1 MHSRLPIPS
10 SSLADMISAGLK
22 TVAKKC
28 VVVVFCLV
36 CALSLLRLAG
46 LFTQS
51 CQAGEGIAPDRT
63 ISVVVSEPTTP
74 EWKVIWDKA
83 RNLARREAYGQAAS
97 LYSTLF
103 QLKPNIEEATWEYCK
118 VLLKIEN
125 FTTVNKILPGLLE
138 KTPDRSEYLFAAGQ
152 LAVHEKDWTLAARY
166 YGKVLEKDPAGEL
179 ADAALEGLANSLKAQ
194 GRKDSAFTLLEQ
206 LIARKPRRMDLLQE
220 GALTA
225 QQLGFT
231 HKARKLYERLL
242 AAEKVDDRVIFLA
255 ANAFDTPG
263 YEQKSSLLWSE
274 YLKSH
279 PDYLPFR
286 RKLVDYHLKAGNY
299 HEAIPHIAYLAEH
312 LDNNDEFLLKAGTV
326 NLHQLRRPDKA
337 LGYLERYLIK
347 HPDDVAVKQQIVDIQ
362 AILARELLSIVEN
375 DGAELLWK
383 DLNEVTA
390 NRAAIYLAMADLLE
404 RKGMDKALL
413 EVLTIL
419 HHNSPDNDTL
429 SWRIACQYY
438 RGEQYRQ
445 ALGFL
450 QKVHRNETKTKA
462 YYAMRGKTE
471 EILGM
476 EIAALTSFEGA
487 LAIDPGDTK
496 LRKTCLELAGKIGL
510 VGRVEALFTQGAK
523 NHHTDDDLVF
533 TYLDQLSRN
542 FQFSQYERVSS
553 KYAVLL
559 GSNQRLADR
568 LDLMKANVL
577 RREGKNRSAE
587 QLLRSMLAEERSVKD
602 VLFTLTDNAIAD
614 RNLNAAETW
623 YQALV
628 QRSVGQGPEFSHDEE
643 GARRLLR
650 KVRILKNSGEY
661 EHAVELIR
669 TYQKER
675 QQGNSSALS
684 RLPEELEKE
693 LCWLNYYQG
702 EYKETL
708 KTVQSL
714 DSGSDF
720 EPELYILSRLLVR
733 KLKLA
738 STTGKELETRLIVN
752 EHPSLTR
759 IVNVI
764 DLELVYEQYDLI
776 ERHLQA
782 VLKNCPESVAG
793 NLFSV
798 RFYLSQGK
806 FEEAVELLTK
816 LIETFPEEQ
825 YFTKKLI
832 EVEVKRGRYD
842 RGLAVFEKWKNLSG
856 LDAFIAE
863 DLSSQDIDETLTLA
877 RLLWG
882 NKQQEKALRIY
893 ERLLA
898 PTVLELLQDTFSRQQ
913 INYLYLNREQSFWS
927 SMKLMLQS
935 EPELVAELM
944 EPDFLVNNLT
954 NAAGSIVASHY
965 ELYSWQKMISNE
977 YQARKAIFDRNY
989 SSAEQSYK
997 RLLDE
1002 EKTAEGMLDLA
1013 AVYGRTGKYRKEA
1026 QVYEALQNTGAT
1038 SPELLSSLERSS
1050 IQMSPQNLF
1059 DVGYEEKE
1067 GRDGFVDL
1075 AKLSVGTSFQ
1085 FTPDLDKEIRLS
1097 YSNNR
1102 YESINSSESAV
1113 GNLLYGSAAYEFA
1126 KDYELSFGGGTEKL
1140 DGTSDARFLYEI
1152 AVKGQLD
1159 QYFNAY
1165 LAWQQ
1170 NLINDTVIAIKEDIS
1185 AQGIETGLT
1194 CETPAGIS
1202 FGGDFRHLNFS
1213 DGNLQNRFHGFSSYG
1228 LYGESIH
1235 LTLRYD
1241 YQYLTNTDANPVD
1254 RTVLEEEA
1262 VQDGIFYWSP
1272 ESFSE
1277 HLMTVHYQ
1285 HDFLGYQQG
1294 KKQGVSYYS
1303 INNAVGSEPDGIVS
1317 FTGKFNIFLEMNPHF
1332 LLKGNF
1338 TFATSDDYEEKGLSL
1353 SLHYRW

>member
-1 MHSRLPIPS
+1 
-10 SSLADMISAGLK
+10 MISARLK
-22 TVAKKC
+22 TVAKKW
-28 VVVVFCLV
+28 VVLFACLV
-36 CALSLLRLAG
+36 CAVSLFRLAG
-46 LFTQS
+46 FFTLS
-51 CQAGEGIAPDRT
+51 CQAGEGIAPDRI
-63 ISVVVSEPTTP
+63 ISVVASEPTTP

-125 FTTVNKILPGLLE
+125 YAAVKKILPGLLE

-166 YGKVLEKDPAGEL
+166 YGKVLERDPAGEL
-179 ADAALEGLANSLKAQ
+179 ADGALEGLASSLKAQ
-194 GRKDSAFTLLEQ
+194 GRKEAAFTLLEQ
-206 LIARKPRRMDLLQE
+206 VIARKPRRMDLLQE

-225 QQLGFT
+225 QQLGYT

-242 AAEKVDDRVIFLA
+242 ATEKVDDRVIFSA

-263 YEQKSSLLWSE
+263 YEQKSSLLWSD

-286 RKLVDYHLKAGNY
+286 RKLVDYHVKAGNY
-299 HEAIPHIAYLAEH
+299 QEAIPHIAYLAEH

-337 LGYLERYLIK
+337 LGYLERYLKK
-347 HPDDVAVKQQIVDIQ
+347 HPDDMAVKQQIVDIQ

-383 DLNEVTA
+383 DLTEVTA

-404 RKGMDKALL
+404 RKGSDKSLL

-419 HHNSPDNDTL
+419 HHNSPDNDAL

-450 QKVHRNETKTKA
+450 QKVHNKETKTKA

-471 EILGM
+471 KILGM
-476 EIAALTSFEGA
+476 EMAALSSFEGA
-487 LAIDPGDTK
+487 LAIDPGDNK
-496 LRKTCLELAGKIGL
+496 LRKICLELAGKIGL
-510 VGRVEALFTQGAK
+510 VGRMEVLFAQGTK
-523 NHHTDDDLVF
+523 NNGHPDDDLLL

-542 FQFSQYERVSS
+542 FLFRQYERVSER
-553 KYAVLL
+553 YAVML
-559 GSNQRLADR
+559 GADRRLIDR
-568 LDLMKANVL
+568 LDIIKAHVL
-577 RREGKNRSAE
+577 RREGRNRGAE
-587 QLLRSMLAEERSVKD
+587 QLLRRMLAEERSVKE

-614 RNLNAAETW
+614 RNLNAAEIW
-623 YQALV
+623 YQTLV
-628 QRSVGQGPEFSHDEE
+628 QRSVGQGSEFSHDEE
-643 GARRLLR
+643 GSRRLLR
-650 KVRILKNSGEY
+650 KVRILKNAGEY
-661 EHAVELIR
+661 EQARGLIR
-669 TYQKER
+669 TYENER

-684 RLPEELEKE
+684 RLSEELERE
-693 LCWLNYYQG
+693 RCWLNYYLG

-714 DSGSDF
+714 DSGNDF
-720 EPELYILSRLLVR
+720 EPELYILSRLLAR

-752 EHPSLTR
+752 DHPSLTR
-759 IVNVI
+759 IIDVI
-764 DLELVYEQYDLI
+764 DLELVYKQYDLI

-782 VLKNCPESVAG
+782 VVTNCPESVAG
-793 NLFSV
+793 NLFFV
-798 RFYLSQGK
+798 RFYLTQGK

-816 LIETFPEEQ
+816 LIEAFPEEP

-832 EVEVKRGRYD
+832 EIEVKRGRYD
-842 RGLAVFEKWKNLSG
+842 RGLAVFKKWKNLTE
-856 LDAFIAE
+856 LDTFMTE
-863 DLSSQDIDETLTLA
+863 ESSSQDIEETLTLA

-882 NKQQEKALRIY
+882 NKQQEKALKVY
-893 ERLLA
+893 ERLLT
-898 PTVLELLQDTFSRQQ
+898 PTVLELLQATFSRQQ
-913 INYLYLNREQSFWS
+913 INYLYLNREKSLWN
-927 SMKLMLQS
+927 SMMLMLQS
-935 EPELVAELM
+935 EPELVTELM
-944 EPDFLVNNLT
+944 EPEFLVNNLT
-954 NAAGSIVASHY
+954 NAAGGIVASHY

-977 YQARKAIFDRNY
+977 YQARKAIFERNY

-1002 EKTAEGMLDLA
+1002 EKTAEGMIDLA

-1038 SPELLSSLERSS
+1038 SPELVSSLERSS

-1067 GRDGFVDL
+1067 GRDGFIDL
-1075 AKLSVGTSFQ
+1075 TKLSVGTSFQ
-1085 FTPDLDKEIRLS
+1085 FTPDLDKDIRLS

-1102 YESINSSESAV
+1102 YESINSSESAAS
-1113 GNLLYGSAAYEFA
+1113 NLLYGSAGYEFA

-1140 DGTSDARFLYEI
+1140 DGTSDARFLYAI
-1152 AVKGQLD
+1152 AAKGQLD

-1165 LAWQQ
+1165 LAWQKS
-1170 NLINDTVIAIKEDIS
+1170 LIYDTVTAIKENIS

-1194 CETPAGIS
+1194 CETPVGIS
-1202 FGGDFRHLNFS
+1202 FGGDFRHLNYS

-1228 LYGESIH
+1228 LYGENIH
-1235 LTLRYD
+1235 LSLRYD
-1241 YQYLTNTDANPVD
+1241 YQYLNNTDANPVD
-1254 RTVLEEEA
+1254 RLALEEET

-1277 HLMTVHYQ
+1277 HLMTLHYQ

-1303 INNAVGSEPDGIVS
+1303 IDNAVGSEPDGIVS